1 MYFKNVTVYQ
11 ITRDIGMKA
20 ENAVQDLAEL
30 VAAKAFKACGSQNSW
45 SFGWV
50 PPLHAAD
57 AEDMV
62 LAGSGRVMLTLKHEE
77 KILPAASVSKLLKAR
92 VKAVEKADARKVGAK
107 EKSMLRD
114 EIVKDLLPKC
124 LSKETFLNGYL
135 SIDEGLLVID
145 TPTAARAEEF
155 CSHLRATIGSL
166 PVVPV
171 QSNSTF
177 ERTMTDW
184 FYDSKA
190 PNGFLMGW
198 AATLKDEEGG
208 ETVLRDQDLF
218 SEEVRAHIII
228 GQRVKNVRLRVEDTV
243 EFALTGSFQLKSL
256 KWAPELKDQSIEAGD
271 DLDPE
276 DILARAAARADA
288 DFVLMAGE
296 LDKLLLQ
303 LFKVMDVYRQQD
315 EVGPDPVNVLAEAH
329 AKFKAALLKS
339 GAETV
344 TISCGERSTTI
355 KAAAE
360 VRDPDLGDDGLD
372 SLFQSAVNFISETGK
387 VSISALQRNLR
398 TGYNRSARIIEQLE
412 EKGYVSAP
420 AHNGTRKVLGVE
432 SA

>member
-50 PPLHAAD
+50 PPLHAAEG
-57 AEDMV
+57 EDMV

-155 CSHLRATIGSL
+155 CRHLRATIGSL

-171 QSNSTF
+171 QSNETF
-177 ERTMTDW
+177 ERTMTGW
-184 FYDSKA
+184 LVQRSA
-190 PNGFLMGW
+190 PEGFLMGW
-198 AATLKDEEGG
+198 AATLSNNEIGK
-208 ETVLRDQDLF
+208 TVVKDQDLF
-218 SEEVRAHIII
+218 SDEVRAHVVM
-228 GQRVKNVRLRVEDTV
+228 GQGVESVRLRVEDTLD
-243 EFALTGSFQLKSL
+243 FALTDGFQLKTL
-256 KWAPELKDQSIEAGD
+256 KWAPELTDKGFLAIEEMDDD
-271 DLDPE
+271 DL
-276 DILARAAARADA
+276 LARAAAKADA

-315 EVGPDPVNVLAEAH
+315 EVGPDPVNVLAEAF
-329 AKFKAALLKS
+329 AKLQKALSES
-339 GAETV
+339 GAEAVTV
-344 TISCGERSTTI
+344 SCGEHSTVI
-355 KAAAE
+355 KSGGNE
-360 VRDPDLGDDGLD
+360 SGD
-372 SLFQSAVNFISETGK
+372 SLFAYAVNFVNEVGV
-387 VSISALQRNLR
+387 VSVSGVQRKLR
-398 TGYNRSARIIEQLE
+398 IGYNRAARIVEMME
-412 EKGYVSAP
+412 MEGFVSSI
-420 AHNGTRKVLGVE
+420 NSSGQRKVLGKVLE
-432 SA
+432 LSAPSV